1 LKTNDN
7 RLLRVGENIRAIL
20 SKHIISNE
28 FYIKHLKNVIV
39 TITEVRPSKDLK
51 HARVYVSSIG
61 GNAEKVTEE
70 LNNNSNLFSK
80 LVSKEI
86 KTKYTPRL
94 KFFPDLV
101 HKRASLINKI
111 INEKWYNEWLAEC
124 IQRAR
129 IYFFTYS

>member
-1 LKTNDN
+1 MKTNDN
-7 RLLRVGENIRAIL
+7 RLLRVGENIRSIL

-28 FYIKHLKNVIV
+28 LYIKHLKNVIV

-51 HARVYVSSIG
+51 YAKVFVSSVG
-61 GNAEKVTEE
+61 GNEEKVAEE

-86 KTKYTPRL
+86 KTKYKHRL

-101 HKRASLINKI
+101 HKKASLINNI
-111 INEKWYNEWLAEC
+111 INDK
-124 IQRAR
+124 
-129 IYFFTYS
+129 

>member
-1 LKTNDN
+1 MKTNDN

-28 FYIKHLKNVIV
+28 LYIKHLKNVIV

-51 HARVYVSSIG
+51 HAKVFVSSVG
-61 GNAEKVTEE
+61 GNEEKVAEE

-86 KTKYTPRL
+86 KTK
-94 KFFPDLV
+94 
-101 HKRASLINKI
+101 
-111 INEKWYNEWLAEC
+111 
-124 IQRAR
+124 
-129 IYFFTYS
+129 

>member
-1 LKTNDN
+1 MKANDN
-7 RLLRVGENIRAIL
+7 RLLRVGENIRSIL

-28 FYIKHLKNVIV
+28 LYIKYLNNVIV

-51 HARVYVSSIG
+51 HAKVFVSSVG
-61 GNAEKVTEE
+61 GNEEKVAKE

-86 KTKYTPRL
+86 KTKYTPKLR
-94 KFFPDLV
+94 FCADLA

-111 INEKWYNEWLAEC
+111 INEK
-124 IQRAR
+124 
-129 IYFFTYS
+129 

>member
-1 LKTNDN
+1 MKTNDN

-20 SKHIISNE
+20 SKHIIANE
-28 FYIKHLKNVIV
+28 LYIKQLKNVIV

-51 HARVYVSSIG
+51 HAKVFVSSVG
-61 GNAEKVTEE
+61 GNEQRVAEQ
-70 LNNNSNLFSK
+70 LNYNSNLFSK
-80 LVSKEI
+80 LIAKEI

-111 INEKWYNEWLAEC
+111 INEK
-124 IQRAR
+124 
-129 IYFFTYS
+129 

>member
-1 LKTNDN
+1 MKTNDN

-20 SKHIISNE
+20 SKHIISDE
-28 FYIKHLKNVIV
+28 LYIKYLKNVIV

-51 HARVYVSSIG
+51 HAKVFVSSVG
-61 GNAEKVTEE
+61 GNEEKVAEE

-94 KFFPDLV
+94 KFFPDLA
-101 HKRASLINKI
+101 HKRASFINKI
-111 INEKWYNEWLAEC
+111 INEK
-124 IQRAR
+124 
-129 IYFFTYS
+129 

>member
-1 LKTNDN
+1 MKTNDN

-28 FYIKHLKNVIV
+28 LYIKHLKNVIV

-61 GNAEKVTEE
+61 GNAEKVSEE
-70 LNNNSNLFSK
+70 LNNNSNLLSK
-80 LVSKEI
+80 LVSQEI

-101 HKRASLINKI
+101 HKRASYINKI
-111 INEKWYNEWLAEC
+111 INEK
-124 IQRAR
+124 
-129 IYFFTYS
+129 

>member
-1 LKTNDN
+1 LKTNNN

-28 FYIKHLKNVIV
+28 LYIKHLKNVIV

-51 HARVYVSSIG
+51 HAKVFVSSVG
-61 GNAEKVTEE
+61 GNEEKVAEE

-94 KFFPDLV
+94 RFFPDLA
-101 HKRASLINKI
+101 HKKASLINKI
-111 INEKWYNEWLAEC
+111 INEK
-124 IQRAR
+124 
-129 IYFFTYS
+129 

>member
-1 LKTNDN
+1 MKTNDN

-20 SKHIISNE
+20 SKQIISNE
-28 FYIKHLKNVIV
+28 LYIKHLKNVIV

-51 HARVYVSSIG
+51 HAKVFVSSVG
-61 GNAEKVTEE
+61 GNEEKVAEE

-94 KFFPDLV
+94 KFFPDLA

-111 INEKWYNEWLAEC
+111 INEK
-124 IQRAR
+124 
-129 IYFFTYS
+129 